1 MLGTTFMKELTIGQ
15 EILGWRDY
23 DGKSVL
29 IPTRFTS
36 APQVSQRFCL
46 QYLDKFLSSVLA

>member
-29 IPTRFTS
+29 IPTRFTGE
-36 APQVSQRFCL
+36 PQVSQRFCL
-46 QYLDKFLSSVLA
+46 QYLDKFLRSVLA

>member
-29 IPTRFTS
+29 IPTRFTG

-46 QYLDKFLSSVLA
+46 QYLDKFLSPVLA